1 MEQITYQLYF
11 DGGSRG
17 NPGPGGCGY
26 CILKNNHVVFEGK
39 KGLGVCTNNY
49 AEYKGLQCGISLAIE
64 KGVNRL
70 EVFGDSLLIINQM
83 NRKWEC
89 RHKGLRLIIDEV
101 NVMVRSF
108 DSITFNHVPRERN
121 AIADSLANEAMDE
134 QAITNKLS

>member
-1 MEQITYQLYF
+1 M
-11 DGGSRG
+11 
-17 NPGPGGCGY
+17 
-26 CILKNNHVVFEGK
+26 HFEDK
-39 KGLGVCTNNY
+39 CGLGVCTNNY
-49 AEYKGLQCGISLAIE
+49 AEYKGLHCGISLAIE
-64 KGVNRL
+64 KGVKRL

-89 RHKGLRLIIDEV
+89 RHKGLRLIFDEV

>member
-1 MEQITYQLYF
+1 MEQNTYQLYF

-39 KGLGVCTNNY
+39 NGLGVCTNNY
-49 AEYKGLQCGISLAIE
+49 AEYKGLHQGILAAIE
-64 KGVNRL
+64 KKINRI

-89 RHKGLRLIIDEV
+89 RHKGLRPIFDDLS
-101 NVMVRSF
+101 VMILSF
-108 DSITFNHVPRERN
+108 GSITFNHVPREKN

-134 QAITNKLS
+134 QNIIRNLS